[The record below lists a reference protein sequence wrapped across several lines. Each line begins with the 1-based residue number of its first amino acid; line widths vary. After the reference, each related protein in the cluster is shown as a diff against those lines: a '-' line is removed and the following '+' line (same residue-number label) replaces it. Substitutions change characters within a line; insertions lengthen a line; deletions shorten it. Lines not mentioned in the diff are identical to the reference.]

1 MGDAFEVL
9 VVTHGAL
16 SKGYFSALQLIL
28 DIDQNDMDVLSFETG
43 EALDAFSDKISDVV
57 ENKYKDKNM
66 VILLDLPGGTPANMA
81 LPFLSDSRKLI
92 AGINLPLVLE
102 LMIAKKNGVSW
113 EELDLETIIENAR
126 TSIIFYNKLLKTEVK
141 ND

>member
-9 VVTHGAL
+9 VVTHAAL

-43 EALDAFSDKISDVV
+43 EALDTFSNKISDVV

-126 TSIIFYNKLLKTEVK
+126 TSIIFYNKLLKTEDK
-141 ND
+141 K

>member
-9 VVTHGAL
+9 VVTHAVL

-43 EALDAFSDKISDVV
+43 EALDAFSDKISDIV

-126 TSIIFYNKLLKTEVK
+126 TSIIFYNKLLKTEDK
-141 ND
+141 K

>member
-9 VVTHGAL
+9 LVTHAAL

-28 DIDQNDMDVLSFETG
+28 DIDQNDLDVLSFEAG
-43 EALDAFSDKISDVV
+43 EALDTFSNKISEVV
-57 ENKYKDKNM
+57 ENKYKNKNM

-81 LPFLSDSRKLI
+81 LPFLSDSRKLV

-113 EELDLETIIENAR
+113 EELNVETIIENAR
-126 TSIIFYNKLLKTEVK
+126 KSILFYNKMI
-141 ND
+141 NGG

>member
-43 EALDAFSDKISDVV
+43 EALDTFSNKISDVV

-126 TSIIFYNKLLKTEVK
+126 TSIIFYNKLLKTEDK
-141 ND
+141 K

>member
-9 VVTHGAL
+9 VVTHAAL

-28 DIDQNDMDVLSFETG
+28 DIDQNDMDVLSFEIG
-43 EALDAFSDKISDVV
+43 EALDTFSNKISDVV

-126 TSIIFYNKLLKTEVK
+126 TSIIFYNKLLKTEDK
-141 ND
+141 K

>member
-1 MGDAFEVL
+1 MGDAFDIL
-9 VVTHGAL
+9 MVTHAEL
-16 SKGYFSALQLIL
+16 SKGYFSAMELIL
-28 DIDQNDMDVLSFETG
+28 DINEEDMETVSFEAG
-43 EALDAFSDKISDVV
+43 EALDTFSEKLAEII
-57 ENKYKDKNM
+57 EKKYKDRKII
-66 VILLDLPGGTPANMA
+66 ILLDLPGGTPANMA

-126 TSIIFYNKLLKTEVK
+126 TSIIFYNKLLKTEDK
-141 ND
+141 K

>member
-9 VVTHGAL
+9 VVTHAAL

-126 TSIIFYNKLLKTEVK
+126 TSIVFYNKLLKTEDK
-141 ND
+141 K

>member
-9 VVTHGAL
+9 VVTHAAL

-43 EALDAFSDKISDVV
+43 EALDAFSNKISDVV

-126 TSIIFYNKLLKTEVK
+126 TSIIFYNKLLKTEDK
-141 ND
+141 K

>member
-9 VVTHGAL
+9 VVTHAAL

-81 LPFLSDSRKLI
+81 LPFLSYSRKLI

-126 TSIIFYNKLLKTEVK
+126 TSIIFYNKLLKTEDK
-141 ND
+141 K

>member
-126 TSIIFYNKLLKTEVK
+126 TSIIFYNKLLKTEDK
-141 ND
+141 K

>member
-9 VVTHGAL
+9 VVTHAAL

-126 TSIIFYNKLLKTEVK
+126 TSIIFYNKLLKKKKK

>member
-9 VVTHGAL
+9 LVTHAAL

-28 DIDQNDMDVLSFETG
+28 DIDQNDLDVLSFEAG
-43 EALDAFSDKISDVV
+43 EALDTFSNKISEVV
-57 ENKYKDKNM
+57 ENKYKNKNM

-81 LPFLSDSRKLI
+81 LPFLSDSRKLV

-113 EELDLETIIENAR
+113 EELNVETIIENAR
-126 TSIIFYNKLLKTEVK
+126 KSILFYNKMIK
-141 ND
+141 NGG

>member
-9 VVTHGAL
+9 VVTHAAL

>member
-9 VVTHGAL
+9 VVTHAAL

-43 EALDAFSDKISDVV
+43 EALDAFSDKISDIV

-126 TSIIFYNKLLKTEVK
+126 TSIIFYNKLLKTEDK
-141 ND
+141 K

>member
-9 VVTHGAL
+9 LVTHAAL

-28 DIDQNDMDVLSFETG
+28 DIDQNDLDVLSFEAG
-43 EALDAFSDKISDVV
+43 EALDTFSNKISEVV
-57 ENKYKDKNM
+57 ENKYKNKNM

-81 LPFLSDSRKLI
+81 LPFLSDSRKLV

-113 EELDLETIIENAR
+113 GELNVETIIENAR
-126 TSIIFYNKLLKTEVK
+126 KSILFYNKMIK
-141 ND
+141 NGG

>member
-9 VVTHGAL
+9 VVTHAAL

-102 LMIAKKNGVSW
+102 LMIAKKMEFLG
-113 EELDLETIIENAR
+113 
-126 TSIIFYNKLLKTEVK
+126 K
-141 ND
+141 NLI

>member
-9 VVTHGAL
+9 VVTHAAL

-28 DIDQNDMDVLSFETG
+28 DIEQNDMDVLSFETG

-126 TSIIFYNKLLKTEVK
+126 TSIIFYNKLLKTEDK
-141 ND
+141 K

>member
-1 MGDAFEVL
+1 
-9 VVTHGAL
+9 
-16 SKGYFSALQLIL
+16 
-28 DIDQNDMDVLSFETG
+28 MDVLSFETG
-43 EALDAFSDKISDVV
+43 EALDTFSNKISDVV

-126 TSIIFYNKLLKTEVK
+126 TSIIFYNKLLKTEDK
-141 ND
+141 K

>member
-9 VVTHGAL
+9 VVTHAAL

-43 EALDAFSDKISDVV
+43 EALDTFSNKISDVV

-66 VILLDLPGGTPANMA
+66 VILLDLPGGTQANMA

-126 TSIIFYNKLLKTEVK
+126 TSIIFYNKLLKTEDK
-141 ND
+141 K

>member
-9 VVTHGAL
+9 VVTHAAL

-43 EALDAFSDKISDVV
+43 EALDTFSNKISDVV

-81 LPFLSDSRKLI
+81 LPFLSNSRKLI

-126 TSIIFYNKLLKTEVK
+126 TSIIFYNKLLKTEDK
-141 ND
+141 K

>member
-9 VVTHGAL
+9 VVTHAAL

-126 TSIIFYNKLLKTEVK
+126 TSIIFYNKLLKTEDK
-141 ND
+141 K